1 MKIHHKLINRIF
13 IVFEVNIISI
23 LDSSIGLLYVIK
35 RQGDSIA
42 EVFGF
47 IENLGVDYTVCFGG
61 KSILFLHIIH
71 S

>member
-1 MKIHHKLINRIF
+1 MLINRILN
-13 IVFEVNIISI
+13 IFEIDILSMLISLI
-23 LDSSIGLLYVIK
+23 HGLYLIK

>member
-1 MKIHHKLINRIF
+1 MLINRILN
-13 IVFEVNIISI
+13 IFEIDSISM
-23 LDSSIGLLYVIK
+23 LDFSIGLLYLIK

>member
-1 MKIHHKLINRIF
+1 MLVNRILN
-13 IVFEVNIISI
+13 IFEIDITSI
-23 LDSSIGLLYVIK
+23 LHSLISRLYLIK

-47 IENLGVDYTVCFGG
+47 IENLGVDYTVCLGG
-61 KSILFLHIIH
+61 KSILFLHIIY